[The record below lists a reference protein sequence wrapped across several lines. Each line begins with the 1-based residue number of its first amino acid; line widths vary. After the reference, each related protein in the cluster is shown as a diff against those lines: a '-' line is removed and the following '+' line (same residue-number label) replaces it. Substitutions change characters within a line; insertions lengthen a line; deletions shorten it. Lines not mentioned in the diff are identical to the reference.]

1 MIPSTEDLK
10 YQMVEKKTKKLIE
23 RFVGAYKIKK
33 VISLNTIELE
43 LSSIIKIY
51 LVINVSRIYRYIG

>member
-1 MIPSTEDLK
+1 
-10 YQMVEKKTKKLIE
+10 MVEKKTKKLIE